1 MKSEYKEMAIRN
13 LYGMIAGSKDTL
25 ISSFNKNFK
34 NRVGFEPDS
43 YEIKQIDKLVDSE
56 NGRSVW
62 VGRMETKLIIDG
74 EEFEVYRDW
83 NEEFEID
90 KKHPMYD
97 DDYFYEGPYCE
108 SHLRAME
115 LIEQLNK

>member
-1 MKSEYKEMAIRN
+1 MKNEYKEMAIRN
-13 LYGMIAGSKDTL
+13 LYGMVVGSSDIL

-34 NRVGFEPDS
+34 NRFGFQPDL
-43 YEIKQIDKLVDSE
+43 YEIKQIDKLVDNE
-56 NGRSVW
+56 NGRSIW
-62 VGRMETKLIIDG
+62 VGRMEAKLVIDDKI
-74 EEFEVYRDW
+74 FEVYRDL

>member
-1 MKSEYKEMAIRN
+1 
-13 LYGMIAGSKDTL
+13 
-25 ISSFNKNFK
+25 
-34 NRVGFEPDS
+34 
-43 YEIKQIDKLVDSE
+43 
-56 NGRSVW
+56 
-62 VGRMETKLIIDG
+62 METKLIIDG

-90 KKHPMYD
+90 EKHPMYN
-97 DDYFYEGPYCE
+97 DDYFYDGPDCE